1 MFSAEA
7 EEVGKIV
14 KYAER
19 EEKENTHMYAALD
32 EQTPEHTYKITL
44 VRREVGFPQLI
55 FTVILLL
62 LLPGSDERSFVITGR
77 HDCDPHSRA
86 EEVRHQHEKHH

>member
-1 MFSAEA
+1 M
-7 EEVGKIV
+7 

-19 EEKENTHMYAALD
+19 EEREREYIAALD

-44 VRREVGFPQLI
+44 VRHEVGFPQLI
-55 FTVILLL
+55 FAVILM
-62 LLPGSDERSFVITGR
+62 LLPALDERSFMITGR
-77 HDCDPHSRA
+77 HDCGHSPV